1 MEKEQKKINKY
12 TSRSQMVE
20 DIITWNDFYGPAT
33 KEAAYKERFAE
44 IHARLLRSDG
54 AKFPLAAFIQKH
66 KLSAVEVFL
75 LLRVSALDT
84 LRLVAVPLYK
94 ITTLL
99 QDAQIIGTRA
109 EAMRIL
115 LDRQSALFTE
125 GILGVARGCI
135 ELKHNFLSA
144 PAPAPSRKKAVKK
157 RTLSPLRVLKELN
170 KYVIGQEAAKKQL
183 VAGVFE
189 HLSKCVR
196 AKKGETFTKSNIF
209 ISGPTGCGKTY
220 LCQCLAKILNIP
232 FIHADASQYTQ
243 AGYSGL
249 NVSDILTPL
258 LSQCK
263 EKGKLPVAMVFVDEI
278 DKLRANTERWGV
290 SSTNVQMEFLRLLE
304 AKTVFLEQRFL
315 GRTTAEVDISQV
327 LFVAGGAFENL
338 LVRHDAGKDIGFTQ
352 APAVYAKTLT
362 ADDYIQSGMVP
373 ELMGRFTYLVQ
384 LSGLEKDEL
393 RRILLNPYHGPF
405 QQYKDLLKSQQKLL
419 PELVEQMVNAAYE
432 RRLGARG
439 LQQQVGRLF
448 QEQFLQ
454 QSVQI
459 EL

>member
-33 KEAAYKERFAE
+33 KEAAYKERFAK

-54 AKFPLAAFIQKH
+54 AKFPLVQFIQKH

-84 LRLVAVPLYK
+84 LRLVAIALYK

-144 PAPAPSRKKAVKK
+144 PAPAPARKKTVKK
-157 RTLSPLRVLKELN
+157 RTLNPLRVLKELN
-170 KYVIGQEAAKKQL
+170 KYIIGQESAKKQL

-189 HLSKCVR
+189 HLAKCAR

-232 FIHADASQYTQ
+232 FVHADASQYTQ

-263 EKGKLPVAMVFVDEI
+263 EKGKLPVAIVFVDEI
-278 DKLRANTERWGV
+278 DKLRSNTERWGV

-304 AKTVFLEQRFL
+304 AKTVFLEQRLL

-384 LSGLEKDEL
+384 LSGLEKDDL

-405 QQYKDLLKSQQKLL
+405 QQYKDLLKSQQQLL
-419 PELVEQMVNAAYE
+419 PELVEQMVNTAYE